1 MESRAGV
8 VESLLR
14 ILSAVAAV
22 ATACVVG
29 FDRQTKTIFF
39 GYAKTATVKD
49 LKALWILMIVAS
61 VSAGYHLLQLSRY
74 MISAWLGKT
83 SKGCCNKYAAWACY
97 VLDQGVM
104 YVMFASTCAGTQAS
118 LLAVTGESD
127 LQWQKLCN
135 MYTRFC
141 IQIGGG
147 LFCGLVASLMMSLV
161 SLISANRLFKLY
173 LCKR

>member
-1 MESRAGV
+1 MESRTGV

-29 FDRQTKTIFF
+29 FNRQTKTIFF

-83 SKGCCNKYAAWACY
+83 SKECW
-97 VLDQGVM
+97 
-104 YVMFASTCAGTQAS
+104 
-118 LLAVTGESD
+118 SD
-127 LQWQKLCN
+127 VCDV
-135 MYTRFC
+135 C
-141 IQIGGG
+141 IDVRGDTSIVVG
-147 LFCGLVASLMMSLV
+147 SH
-161 SLISANRLFKLY
+161 R
-173 LCKR
+173 RE